1 MFERKTRCAA
11 IHVSNVAK
19 AMMGFHLNYFLFTKC
34 KTQFDWC
41 LKEMMEAILS
51 ANYEDLF
58 PIFSGTRSL
67 SEEAKYP
74 APPRPNLTNLAV

>member
-1 MFERKTRCAA
+1 
-11 IHVSNVAK
+11 
-19 AMMGFHLNYFLFTKC
+19 
-34 KTQFDWC
+34 
-41 LKEMMEAILS
+41 MMEAILS

-74 APPRPNLTNLAV
+74 APPRPNFTNLAV